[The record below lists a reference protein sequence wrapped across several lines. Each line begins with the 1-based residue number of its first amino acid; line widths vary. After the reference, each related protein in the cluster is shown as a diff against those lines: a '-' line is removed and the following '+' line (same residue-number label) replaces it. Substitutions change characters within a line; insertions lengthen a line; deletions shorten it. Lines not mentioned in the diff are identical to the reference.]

1 MSEKIHFIPVG
12 ENIHCTRIHK
22 VGGKYVQVP
31 ENGTPVIVFEKEG
44 ESAALPI
51 PEKFTSSMEWAG
63 GKVKHTAVAVWQ
75 GLYGDDKAG
84 EAAKSYVKYMVD
96 RQEAKGAC
104 FLDVNV
110 DEFSIDPEECG
121 KAMSWLAGVVR
132 DCASAPLSIDSSDP
146 GTLETGLSIATGEHG
161 KPMVN
166 SVSLERE
173 DSIRIAKDAGVV
185 VIASAG
191 GKDSMP
197 SSKEERISNL
207 DSLMKILE
215 KAGFADEDIYMDP
228 LVFPVSVDPSNGTA
242 VLDAI
247 RVLRETYGNKIHFAP
262 GLSNISFGMPN
273 RKLINQVFTYLC
285 AQEGLDGGIV
295 DPIQINAEIL
305 GQIDESSEGYRLAR
319 DFLLGKDMY
328 GKNYITAIR
337 SGTI

>member
-1 MSEKIHFIPVG
+1 V
-12 ENIHCTRIHK
+12 R
-22 VGGKYVQVP
+22 VP
-31 ENGTPVIVFEKEG
+31 EKGTPAIIFENGAEG
-44 ESAALPI
+44 GSLPI
-51 PEKFTSSMEWAG
+51 PEKFTSSMEWTS

-75 GLYGDDKAG
+75 GLYGDGEAA

-110 DEFSIDPEECG
+110 DEFSTDPEECG
-121 KAMSWLAGVVR
+121 KAMRWLAGVVR
-132 DCASAPLSIDSSDP
+132 DCASTPLSIDSSNP
-146 GTLETGLSIATGEHG
+146 GTLETGLSIASREHG

-173 DSIRIAKDAGVV
+173 DSIRLAKDAGAV

-207 DSLMKILE
+207 DALMKILE
-215 KAGFADEDIYMDP
+215 KTGFAEEDIYMDP

-247 RVLRETYGNKIHFAP
+247 KVLRETYGDEIHFAP

-285 AQEGLDGGIV
+285 AREGLDGGIV
-295 DPIQINAEIL
+295 DPLQINGEIL
-305 GQIDESSEGYRLAR
+305 SAIDESSESFRLAQ

>member
-1 MSEKIHFIPVG
+1 
-12 ENIHCTRIHK
+12 
-22 VGGKYVQVP
+22 
-31 ENGTPVIVFEKEG
+31 
-44 ESAALPI
+44 
-51 PEKFTSSMEWAG
+51 MEWTS

-75 GLYGDDKAG
+75 GLYGNEE
-84 EAAKSYVKYMVD
+84 EAESARGYVKYMVD
-96 RQEAKGAC
+96 RQEAADAC

-110 DEFSIDPEECG
+110 DEFSTDPDECG

-132 DCASAPLSIDSSDP
+132 EYSSVPLSIDSSNP
-146 GTLETGLSIATGEHG
+146 RTLETGLGIASGHKG

-173 DSIRIAKDAGVV
+173 DTIHLAKDGGAV

-215 KAGFADEDIYMDP
+215 KTGFAEDDIYLDP

-247 RVLRETYGNKIHFAP
+247 KVLRETYGDEIHFAP
-262 GLSNISFGMPN
+262 GLSNISFGMPK

-285 AQEGLDGGIV
+285 AQGGLDGGIV
-295 DPIQINAEIL
+295 DPLQINAEIL
-305 GQIDESSEGYRLAR
+305 GRLDESSESFRLAR

-328 GKNYITAIR
+328 GKNYISAIR
-337 SGTI
+337 AGTI

>member
-1 MSEKIHFIPVG
+1 MSESIRFIPVG

-22 VGGKYVQVP
+22 VGGKYVRVP
-31 ENGTPVIVFEKEG
+31 DGGTPVIVFEREG
-44 ESAALPI
+44 HSAVLPI
-51 PEKFTSSMEWAG
+51 PEKFTSSMDWTG

-75 GLYGDDKAG
+75 GLYGGG
-84 EAAKSYVKYMVD
+84 EAADAAKNYVKYMVD

-110 DEFSIDPEECG
+110 DEFSIEPEECG
-121 KAMSWLAGVVR
+121 RAMLWLAGVVR
-132 DCASAPLSIDSSDP
+132 DCASIPLSIDSSNHR
-146 GTLETGLSIATGEHG
+146 TLETGLEIASDKYG

-173 DSIRIAKDAGVV
+173 DSIRLAKDADAV

-197 SSKEERISNL
+197 SSKEERISNI

-215 KAGFADEDIYMDP
+215 KIGFAEQDIYLDP
-228 LVFPVSVDPSNGTA
+228 LVFPVSVDPGNGTA

-247 RVLRETYGNKIHFAP
+247 RILRETYGDKIHFAP

-285 AQEGLDGGIV
+285 AGEGLDGGIV
-295 DPIQINAEIL
+295 DPLQINGEIL
-305 GQIDESSEGYRLAR
+305 GQLDESSEPFRLAR
-319 DFLLGKDMY
+319 DFILGKDMY

-337 SGTI
+337 AGTI

>member
-1 MSEKIHFIPVG
+1 MSESMRFIPVG
-12 ENIHCTRIHK
+12 ENIQCTRIHK
-22 VGGKYVQVP
+22 VGGKYVEAP
-31 ENGTPVIVFEKEG
+31 DGGTPVIVFDNGKESG
-44 ESAALPI
+44 VLPI
-51 PEKFTSSMEWAG
+51 PEKFTSSMDWAS

-75 GLYGDDKAG
+75 GLYGDE
-84 EAAKSYVKYMVD
+84 EAAESAKDYVEYMVD
-96 RQEAKGAC
+96 RQEEKGAC

-110 DEFSIDPEECG
+110 DEFSTDPGECG

-132 DCASAPLSIDSSDP
+132 DCASTPLSIDSSDP
-146 GTLETGLSIATGEHG
+146 GTLETGLSIASGAHG

-173 DSIRIAKDAGVV
+173 DSISLARDSGAV

-207 DSLMKILE
+207 DALMKILE
-215 KAGFADEDIYMDP
+215 KAGFAEEDIYLDP

-247 RVLRETYGNKIHFAP
+247 RVLRETYGDNIHFAP
-262 GLSNISFGMPN
+262 GLSNISFGMPK

-285 AQEGLDGGIV
+285 AREGLDGGIV
-295 DPIQINAEIL
+295 DPLQINSEIL
-305 GQIDESSEGYRLAR
+305 GRLDESSESFRLAQ

-328 GKNYITAIR
+328 GKNYISAIR
-337 SGTI
+337 AGTI